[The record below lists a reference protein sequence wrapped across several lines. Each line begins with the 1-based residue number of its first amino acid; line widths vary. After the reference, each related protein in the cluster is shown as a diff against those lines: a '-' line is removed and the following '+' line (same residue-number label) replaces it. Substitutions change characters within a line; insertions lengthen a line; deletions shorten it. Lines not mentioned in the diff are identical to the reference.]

1 MIKID
6 NHEYWWN
13 KTAKR
18 QQPPTSDPK
27 TKTKTKKTK
36 KKKTRKKK
44 IPHNKPD
51 LIGWDTDQKIC
62 QVIEFSCPCDVNLMD
77 KTRDKINIY
86 GLLMRNLK
94 ISSPQAPM
102 GKVLL
107 LVELKA
113 KARDFA
119 GGSTPPWF
127 FFLHFPSCKDGAKSN
142 NASYIYFLIFYKIIL
157 KFYVDFI
164 LTVVFCSMPT

>member
-1 MIKID
+1 MSIGGTK
-6 NHEYWWN
+6 
-13 KTAKR
+13 
-18 QQPPTSDPK
+18 QQKDSNPPPPIPK
-27 TKTKTKKTK
+27 QKQKQKKQ
-36 KKKTRKKK
+36 KKKTGKKK

-62 QVIEFSCPCDVNLMD
+62 QIIEFSCPCDVNLMD

-127 FFLHFPSCKDGAKSN
+127 FFFAFSKL
-142 NASYIYFLIFYKIIL
+142 
-157 KFYVDFI
+157 
-164 LTVVFCSMPT
+164 